1 MNYNSNEI
9 NFSQNSILSNINP
22 SQSPLIHNE
31 GFYSN
36 LSLNQNINKNSLFD
50 INKNINSKIIFDPIH
65 DYITFPSKLW
75 EIIDTS
81 EFQRLRRLKQLST
94 VCYIFNGGNHTRFE
108 HCIGTGFLSQD
119 LIKRIFKKI
128 NIKNNNNEIEY
139 IINSVSIAG
148 LCHDIAHGPFSHLF
162 NTILNRL
169 NLNCVFDHEIFSK
182 NIIEYL
188 IDNNNIED
196 IDKDM
201 INLISSLITGV
212 PLTDSNVKSSIIE
225 DYSFIYQIVA
235 NKLNSIDVDKF
246 DYIVRDIYHL
256 GISNLSVDY
265 KRVYNDINI
274 IDNKICFSEKNSF
287 ALESIFLS
295 REMLHK
301 KVYKHNKHLC
311 VDSMIRDALFY
322 TNEYFKLEECIND
335 VEKFLNLD
343 DDIIQIIRNFDEEEC
358 KEHHNYL
365 KAKNIIY
372 DLYNRKIYKFV
383 GEILFPIGVYFK
395 PKIEDFLSIEN
406 PKDEFYL
413 TKDDIELFVISIDMG
428 YKDKNPFEKIYFYN
442 PNFEDKCFKKLM
454 NYNLNHKDVFR
465 EFYLKVICKNNY
477 KFERAC
483 EIFEKYKKKLLKFWN
498 ENEINESNKKFNL
511 NDLINEEENQKTI
524 KKDNENNIYLNK
536 KRNNNNINEFK
547 M

>member
-1 MNYNSNEI
+1 MNYNEI
-9 NFSQNSILSNINP
+9 NFSQNSFLSNNFNP

-31 GFYSN
+31 GFFSN
-36 LSLNQNINKNSLFD
+36 LSLNQNINKNSPTIFD

-108 HCIGTGFLSQD
+108 HCIGTGFLAQD
-119 LIKRIFKKI
+119 LIERIFKKQ
-128 NIKNNNNEIEY
+128 NNNNEIDY

-188 IDNNNIED
+188 IDNNNIEE
-196 IDKDM
+196 IDKEK

-212 PLTDSNVKSSIIE
+212 PLSESNVKSSITE

-343 DDIIQIIRNFDEEEC
+343 DDIIQIIRNFDDEEC
-358 KEHHNYL
+358 LEHHNYL
-365 KAKNIIY
+365 KARDIIY

-383 GEILFPIGVYFK
+383 GEILFPIGVHFK

-413 TKDDIELFVISIDMG
+413 TKDDIELFVVSIDMG

-465 EFYLKVICKNNY
+465 EFYLKVICKNNK
-477 KFERAC
+477 KFERAS

-498 ENEINESNKKFNL
+498 ENEINENNKSVLFHNL
-511 NDLINEEENQKTI
+511 RNEE
-524 KKDNENNIYLNK
+524 NNNYLNK
-536 KRNNNNINEFK
+536 KRNNINIKEFK

>member
-50 INKNINSKIIFDPIH
+50 INNNINSKIIFDPIH

-274 IDNKICFSEKNSF
+274 IDNKICFSEIIVFNVF
-287 ALESIFLS
+287 TIF
-295 REMLHK
+295 
-301 KVYKHNKHLC
+301 
-311 VDSMIRDALFY
+311 F
-322 TNEYFKLEECIND
+322 
-335 VEKFLNLD
+335 
-343 DDIIQIIRNFDEEEC
+343 
-358 KEHHNYL
+358 
-365 KAKNIIY
+365 
-372 DLYNRKIYKFV
+372 
-383 GEILFPIGVYFK
+383 
-395 PKIEDFLSIEN
+395 
-406 PKDEFYL
+406 
-413 TKDDIELFVISIDMG
+413 
-428 YKDKNPFEKIYFYN
+428 
-442 PNFEDKCFKKLM
+442 
-454 NYNLNHKDVFR
+454 
-465 EFYLKVICKNNY
+465 
-477 KFERAC
+477 
-483 EIFEKYKKKLLKFWN
+483 
-498 ENEINESNKKFNL
+498 
-511 NDLINEEENQKTI
+511 
-524 KKDNENNIYLNK
+524 
-536 KRNNNNINEFK
+536 
-547 M
+547 